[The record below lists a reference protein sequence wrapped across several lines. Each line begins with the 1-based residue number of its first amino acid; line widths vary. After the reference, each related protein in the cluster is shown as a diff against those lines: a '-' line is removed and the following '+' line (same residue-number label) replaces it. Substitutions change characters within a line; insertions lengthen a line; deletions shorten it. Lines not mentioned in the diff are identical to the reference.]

1 MMSNVFVSG
10 KALAAGLLDSPAAS
24 ASPLTTNR
32 EVSEN
37 INLSPDKHLQ
47 HGGVSKKRRVEMA
60 GASSLRHLN
69 PPSPKDTWK
78 RPVEITPGRLV
89 LVAFAMMLGG
99 CSSPSVLAYREN
111 LRFTD
116 SYMFLAVPAG
126 RNNRGCELLSDS
138 GAGVIIGSSV
148 VASSL

>member
-10 KALAAGLLDSPAAS
+10 KALAAGLLKTSATS
-24 ASPLTTNR
+24 ASPLTKNR
-32 EVSEN
+32 EISVS
-37 INLSPDKHLQ
+37 INMSPNRHPKQ
-47 HGGVSKKRRVEMA
+47 YRVSKKRRVEMA

-99 CSSPSVLAYREN
+99 CSSPSALAYREN

-126 RNNRGCELLSDS
+126 TAAVADCS
-138 GAGVIIGSSV
+138 VIPEP
-148 VASSL
+148 A

>member
-1 MMSNVFVSG
+1 
-10 KALAAGLLDSPAAS
+10 
-24 ASPLTTNR
+24 
-32 EVSEN
+32 
-37 INLSPDKHLQ
+37 
-47 HGGVSKKRRVEMA
+47 MA

-69 PPSPKDTWK
+69 PPSPKDAWK

-99 CSSPSVLAYREN
+99 CSSPPVVAYREN

-126 RNNRGCELLSDS
+126 RNSRGCELLGDS
-138 GAGVIIGSSV
+138 GAGVMIGSSV

>member
-1 MMSNVFVSG
+1 
-10 KALAAGLLDSPAAS
+10 
-24 ASPLTTNR
+24 
-32 EVSEN
+32 
-37 INLSPDKHLQ
+37 
-47 HGGVSKKRRVEMA
+47 MA

-99 CSSPSVLAYREN
+99 CSSPSTLAYREN

-126 RNNRGCELLSDS
+126 RNSRGCELLCDS
-138 GAGVIIGSSV
+138 GAGVMIGSSV

>member
-1 MMSNVFVSG
+1 
-10 KALAAGLLDSPAAS
+10 
-24 ASPLTTNR
+24 
-32 EVSEN
+32 
-37 INLSPDKHLQ
+37 
-47 HGGVSKKRRVEMA
+47 MA